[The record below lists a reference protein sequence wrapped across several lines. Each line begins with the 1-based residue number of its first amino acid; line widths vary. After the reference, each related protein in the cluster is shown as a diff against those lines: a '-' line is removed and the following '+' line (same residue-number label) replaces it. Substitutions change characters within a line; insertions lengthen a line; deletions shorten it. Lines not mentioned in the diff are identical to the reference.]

1 MWAIYI
7 IMRVIAAGAL
17 LAAALLAL
25 RIAALGPHLTAS
37 DAILGTAIVGMLLAL
52 SAVLWSVRQ

>member
-1 MWAIYI
+1 MWTIYI
-7 IMRVIAAGAL
+7 IIRVIAAGAL
-17 LAAALLAL
+17 LAAAFLAL
-25 RIAALGPHLTAS
+25 RIAALGPDLTAS